1 MQRVGVLVELPRLL
15 RKEGIDPDSLLHDN
29 NLDPSLFECADNVIP
44 FERACALARSCCEA
58 TNDENFWM
66 RLGAE
71 TKPEHLGPLG
81 AYMACG
87 PNLASALRDLVTIH
101 PRYVR
106 GGAPYLIELP
116 RCATLIAYR
125 TYAPSARGL
134 SDMSRGAMAFGATLF
149 CRLTGE
155 HPVEVLFSNPEPA
168 DLRPYAAI
176 FGGAPLKFHQKHY
189 GLVYSSKSLVAP
201 IKTASGHERRKLSS
215 AIAQW
220 WKASEPDLQERLV
233 RALVPLALVG
243 DASLPKAAEL
253 IGMHPTTLTRKL
265 HADGIRFRDVLNRSR
280 FELSGQLL
288 LDGDFT
294 ISEVTEA
301 LGYSDVSA
309 FTRFFS
315 TMSGGLPP
323 AEWKRSMHSKTS
335 SYSNE

>member
-1 MQRVGVLVELPRLL
+1 MFR
-15 RKEGIDPDSLLHDN
+15 
-29 NLDPSLFECADNVIP
+29 
-44 FERACALARSCCEA
+44 
-58 TNDENFWM
+58 
-66 RLGAE
+66 
-71 TKPEHLGPLG
+71 
-81 AYMACG
+81 
-87 PNLASALRDLVTIH
+87 
-101 PRYVR
+101 
-106 GGAPYLIELP
+106 
-116 RCATLIAYR
+116 
-125 TYAPSARGL
+125 
-134 SDMSRGAMAFGATLF
+134 
-149 CRLTGE
+149 RLTGE

-168 DLRPYAAI
+168 VLRSYAAI
-176 FGGAPLKFHQKHY
+176 FGGAPLKFHKKHY
-189 GLVYSSKSLVAP
+189 ELVCSSKSLVAP

-215 AIAQW
+215 VITQW

-233 RALVPLALVG
+233 RALVPLVLAG

-253 IGMHPTTLTRKL
+253 IGMHPTPLTRKL